1 MCLDVDAKGF
11 LELCVVLTGTF
22 KGNAWVIFSWIWKS
36 FCFSEFRWIGCPRFS
51 RDQHHT
57 IFTFQIMIHGVS
69 GDLRF
74 ILSSVGPLRGVV
86 LNCTVDE
93 NFRIDRRAY
102 RSKPKWT
109 KKHFCPLRCSIV
121 IEHQPRTQVACLPRD
136 LNRFFSLTT
145 TPLEGPNSL

>member
-1 MCLDVDAKGF
+1 MDAKGF
-11 LELCVVLTGTF
+11 LELCVVLTGTS
-22 KGNAWVIFSWIWKS
+22 KVTLGLFSHGFES
-36 FCFSEFRWIGCPRFS
+36 RFAS
-51 RDQHHT
+51 LSSVGLIVRGFLGT
-57 IFTFQIMIHGVS
+57 SIIRYFTFQIMIHGAS

-74 ILSSVGPLRGVV
+74 IHSSVGPLRGVV

-93 NFRIDRRAY
+93 NFRIDRLAY